1 MVVDAAVKAHVGMR
15 AVSVFPE
22 LKGEQAVAE
31 ITLGK
36 NGTFMTVSEP
46 LE

>member
-1 MVVDAAVKAHVGMR
+1 MR

-22 LKGEQAVAE
+22 LKGEHAVAE

-36 NGTFMTVSEP
+36 NGAFMTLSEP